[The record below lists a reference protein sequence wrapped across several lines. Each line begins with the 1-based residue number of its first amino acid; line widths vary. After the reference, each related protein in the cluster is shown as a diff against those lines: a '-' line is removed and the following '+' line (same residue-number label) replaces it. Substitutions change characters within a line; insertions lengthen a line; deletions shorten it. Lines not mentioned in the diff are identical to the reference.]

1 LQRPNIPEALGP
13 QDCLYT
19 VEILSQEPQYRVVG
33 VIRRAL
39 AAMAQ
44 PGEVLAA
51 LAAPETHVISLTVT
65 EKGYCL
71 GVNGGLD
78 EAHPDIVH
86 DLVEPDRPRS
96 AIGWLV
102 RGFAERCNRS
112 SGPVTVISC
121 YNLASNGRKLEATV
135 LMFAAQRDIQGK
147 GAVTRWIE
155 RNVTFPRTV
164 VDCIVPAT
172 TEASR
177 HRVAAVLGL
186 IDEACV
192 SREPF
197 AQWVIED
204 RFAAGRFVAAGPV
217 TRQRVDWASIQPFGP
232 LQADLLFP

>member
-121 YNLASNGRKLEATV
+121 DNLASNGRKLEATV
-135 LMFAAQRDIQGK
+135 R
-147 GAVTRWIE
+147 R
-155 RNVTFPRTV
+155 
-164 VDCIVPAT
+164 PA
-172 TEASR
+172 
-177 HRVAAVLGL
+177 GY
-186 IDEACV
+186 
-192 SREPF
+192 SRERGGY
-197 AQWVIED
+197 AVD
-204 RFAAGRFVAAGPV
+204 RTKRDLSSDRGRLHRPRHHGGEPPSSCGRLGTDRRGVCKP
-217 TRQRVDWASIQPFGP
+217 
-232 LQADLLFP
+232 